1 MTQIIPFEQ
10 SNLAV
15 SKYANVIPLEKLGG
29 VSGGFPIISIKGKV
43 FTRVAGDER
52 EIIMKKDED
61 GEGGPASSINVV
73 ILKQNPA
80 LSKVFYAGKYSEGS
94 DEKPTCYS
102 NNGLTPED
110 DSEEKQ
116 ASKCSIC
123 PHNQWGSRITDSGG
137 KGKACA
143 DSRRIAVAALG
154 LVNDPMLMRVPAA
167 SLKQID
173 QYGDSL
179 VKRQVPY
186 QLVVTKIGFD
196 YSVAHPALTFKP
208 VGMVDEATA
217 DQIAEMLNEPII
229 DRILGLTPSV
239 VNLAQIAKAEREDPP
254 AQAETPVKAEKVA
267 EPAKVEDEVDPE
279 VAALEAALAAKK
291 AAAKKPKVE
300 KPAEPTPEEL
310 AAKAKAEKM
319 AKLKAEMEALEKG
332 GETEAVAEEAP
343 VKPLKTKAASATIVE
358 IDGDL
363 ADDISGALDELNF
376 DDES

>member
-116 ASKCSIC
+116 ASKCSVC

-154 LVNDPMLMRVPAA
+154 LINDPMLMRVPAA

-208 VGMVDEATA
+208 VGMVDETTA
-217 DQIAEMLNEPII
+217 DQIAEMLNEPVI
-229 DRILGLTPSV
+229 DRILGLTPSI
-239 VNLAQIAKAEREDPP
+239 VNLAQIAKAERAEDPP
-254 AQAETPVKAEKVA
+254 AKTEAPVKAEKVA
-267 EPAKVEDEVDPE
+267 EPAEEVDPE
-279 VAALEAALAAKK
+279 VAAMEAALAAKK
-291 AAAKKPKVE
+291 AAKKPKVE

-310 AAKAKAEKM
+310 AAKAKAEKL
-319 AKLKAEMEALEKG
+319 AKLKAEMEELENG
-332 GETEAVAEEAP
+332 GATEAVAEEAP
-343 VKPLKTKAASATIVE
+343 VKPLKTKAASTTVIEV
-358 IDGDL
+358 DGDL

-376 DDES
+376 DDET